1 MYSNFLLDFHRNQ
14 KLQLVLRYWEI
25 VLEEEERQ
33 LKEQVGKESFAIVDQ
48 ICSEFYFVI

>member
-1 MYSNFLLDFHRNQ
+1 MYSNFLLDFHFHQ
-14 KLQLVLRYWEI
+14 KWQLVLRYWEML
-25 VLEEEERQ
+25 LEEEETQ